1 MYMNFNKGDMVEFFS
16 HIRIEDGHA
25 FEAGYPKLYE
35 TVLDTGII
43 VSDVFGGNEENID
56 GETPK
61 RKRVCISIPRYNGDY
76 RVEDLYKLT
85 KKDVTPEDKL
95 SLIGQFGS
103 WWYYDHKSL
112 YQSILV
118 EALN

>member
-16 HIRIEDGHA
+16 HIQIDDGHA
-25 FEAGYPKLYE
+25 FEAGYPRNYE
-35 TVLDTGII
+35 TILDTGII

-56 GETPK
+56 GEPK

-85 KKDVTPEDKL
+85 KLEASPEDKL

-103 WWYYDHKSL
+103 WWYNDHKSL
-112 YQSILV
+112 YQSILI

>member
-16 HIRIEDGHA
+16 HIRIDDGHA
-25 FEAGYPKLYE
+25 FEAGYPRLYE

-43 VSDVFGGNEENID
+43 VSDVFDSNEENIVAS
-56 GETPK
+56 K
-61 RKRVCISIPRYNGDY
+61 RTRVIISIPRYDGDY
-76 RVEDLYKLT
+76 NVVELYKLT
-85 KKDVTPEDKL
+85 KKDATPEDKL

-112 YQSILV
+112 YQSILI

>member
-16 HIRIEDGHA
+16 HILIDDGHA
-25 FEAGYPKLYE
+25 FEAGYPRNYE

-43 VSDVFGGNEENID
+43 VSDVFGGNEEAPYN
-56 GETPK
+56 E

-103 WWYYDHKSL
+103 WWYNDHKSL
-112 YQSILV
+112 YQSILI

>member
-16 HIRIEDGHA
+16 HILIDDGHA
-25 FEAGYPKLYE
+25 FEAGYPRNYE

-43 VSDVFGGNEENID
+43 VSEVFGGNEIDID
-56 GETPK
+56 GESPK
-61 RKRVCISIPRYNGDY
+61 RKRVCVSIPRYGGDY
-76 RVEDLYKLT
+76 RVVDLYKLT

-103 WWYYDHKSL
+103 WWYDGHKSL
-112 YQSILV
+112 YQSILI

>member
-1 MYMNFNKGDMVEFFS
+1 LELKRKGRLRRRKQKLNKIYININFLIMYMNFNKGDMVEFFS
-16 HIRIEDGHA
+16 HIVIDDGHA
-25 FEAGYPKLYE
+25 FEAGYPRNYE

-43 VSDVFGGNEENID
+43 VSDVFGGNEIDID

-85 KKDVTPEDKL
+85 KKD
-95 SLIGQFGS
+95 
-103 WWYYDHKSL
+103 
-112 YQSILV
+112 
-118 EALN
+118 

>member
-16 HIRIEDGHA
+16 HILIDDGHA
-25 FEAGYPKLYE
+25 FEAGYPRNYE

-43 VSDVFGGNEENID
+43 VSDVFD
-56 GETPK
+56 GESPK
-61 RKRVCISIPRYNGDY
+61 RKCVCISIPRYDGDY

-85 KKDVTPEDKL
+85 KKDVTPEYKL

-112 YQSILV
+112 YQSILI